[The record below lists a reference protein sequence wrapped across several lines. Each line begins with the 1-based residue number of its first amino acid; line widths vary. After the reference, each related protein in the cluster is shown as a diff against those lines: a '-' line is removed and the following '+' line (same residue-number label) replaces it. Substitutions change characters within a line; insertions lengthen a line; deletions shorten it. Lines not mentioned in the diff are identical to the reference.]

1 MIYTERRCG
10 RLATFA
16 VRAPVGRLGIG
27 AVLQR
32 CWKVA
37 SSALP
42 LARSLARGSGNG
54 TLTATTA
61 YSYDDIGNR
70 TYVDGPLSG
79 TGDTTRTIY
88 DAARQVVGVIGPDPD
103 NSGSL
108 KNSALRISYNL
119 RGQQQ
124 KVERGTAEGQSDSAW
139 AAFTAAERIDI
150 SFDAANRKNM
160 EALRTGSASATTTHT
175 VTQYSYFANNLSVS
189 ARWIKK
195 EPNILTFQPW

>member
-1 MIYTERRCG
+1 M
-10 RLATFA
+10 
-16 VRAPVGRLGIG
+16 
-27 AVLQR
+27 
-32 CWKVA
+32 
-37 SSALP
+37 
-42 LARSLARGSGNG
+42 ARFLARGSGNG
-54 TLTATTA
+54 TLIATTA
-61 YSYDDIGNR
+61 NSQQPTANSHDDIGNR

-160 EALRTGSASATTTHT
+160 EALRTGSASATTTHA